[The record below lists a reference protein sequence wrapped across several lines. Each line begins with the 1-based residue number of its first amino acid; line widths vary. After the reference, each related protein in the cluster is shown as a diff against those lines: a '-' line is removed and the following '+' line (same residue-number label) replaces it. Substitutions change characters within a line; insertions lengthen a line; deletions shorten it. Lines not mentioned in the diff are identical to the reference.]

1 MADYAVEFIIDDTD
15 EIQSTVRTTNEIY
28 IQRMRFIYNDK
39 RCCSKL
45 YILFKLMGILIYSY
59 TLTACYNA
67 YRNFF
72 LGMISVMG
80 VGLINSARYEY
91 AHIKR
96 FGTVFNGIYEFT
108 SWKKTLWPKSRLF
121 ISLSELAIKIG
132 YLIKIFPPTFD
143 TLEFDI
149 QCEIGTTIFKLHV
162 IGIIILYILSTM
174 FLTSMFMSFW
184 ICNRFNTLD
193 LPASNNNNS
202 NSNSSNSISNSNNN
216 NSNILLPVTTIFP
229 ATTEQLVNECCIICL
244 DDKPTNGLS
253 MLRCG
258 HTFHTLCIAKWLERE
273 PSCPICRRS
282 TTTNS

>member
-1 MADYAVEFIIDDTD
+1 MVDYAVEFILDDTD
-15 EIQSTVRTTNEIY
+15 EIRSTVRSANEIY
-28 IQRMRFIYNDK
+28 IQRMRFIYKDR
-39 RCCSKL
+39 RCCSKV

-59 TLTACYNA
+59 TLTSCYNA

-72 LGMISVMG
+72 LSMIIVMG

-96 FGTVFNGIYEFT
+96 FGTIFNGVYEFI
-108 SWKKTLWPKSRLF
+108 SWKKTLWPKSRLV

-143 TLEFDI
+143 SLEFDI
-149 QCEIGTTIFKLHV
+149 RCEIGTTIFKLHV
-162 IGIIILYILSTM
+162 LGIIILYILSIV

-193 LPASNNNNS
+193 VPDSNNNS
-202 NSNSSNSISNSNNN
+202 NISNSSIS

-244 DDKPTNGLS
+244 DDNSTSGLS
-253 MLRCG
+253 MLICG

-282 TTTNS
+282 TTTTTTTNL